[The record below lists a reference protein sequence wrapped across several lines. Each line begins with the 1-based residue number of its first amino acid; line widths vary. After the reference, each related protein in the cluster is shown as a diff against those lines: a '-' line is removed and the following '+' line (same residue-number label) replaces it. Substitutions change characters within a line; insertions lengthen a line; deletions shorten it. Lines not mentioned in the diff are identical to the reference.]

1 MFDIGFSEIVV
12 VGVVAL
18 VVIGPEKLPRVAR
31 TLGHMFGRLQ
41 RYVGEVKADI
51 TREIEL
57 DELRKLQTEVKDA
70 ARDFEHSVTNV
81 ATEFRSTAREI
92 ETQLNSAASGGVASA
107 AGATPEAVTA
117 AAGHPALSEG
127 AGSVPEAPG
136 SDASRSHADL
146 SSSVPPSFSGEDGGI
161 SAAHGPQASD
171 GSHPSHPSDPS
182 QSSQPGS
189 MPPHEQPPLHASSAE
204 PSELPRQPTLPG
216 FDRI

>member
-81 ATEFRSTAREI
+81 ATEFRSTARDI
-92 ETQLNSAASGGVASA
+92 ETQLNSAASGDVASA
-107 AGATPEAVTA
+107 AGATPEPVTA
-117 AAGHPALSEG
+117 TAAHPALSETAAG
-127 AGSVPEAPG
+127 AAEVPGNSA
-136 SDASRSHADL
+136 AL
-146 SSSVPPSFSGEDGGI
+146 SSSIAPSSSG
-161 SAAHGPQASD
+161 Q
-171 GSHPSHPSDPS
+171 
-182 QSSQPGS
+182 
-189 MPPHEQPPLHASSAE
+189 
-204 PSELPRQPTLPG
+204 
-216 FDRI
+216 